1 MTPRDTAE
9 PAKPEAQEPEHTP
22 EPWGMETREA
32 GIWITGPT
40 GEHIALVVLPK
51 RRVSAANARRI
62 GACVNAL
69 RGLKTS
75 DIEAGVVG
83 ELVEA
88 LKAAQH
94 RIDPNLPYA
103 EDIEAQL
110 ASVLARLGE
119 GGGR

>member
-1 MTPRDTAE
+1 
-9 PAKPEAQEPEHTP
+9 
-22 EPWGMETREA
+22 
-32 GIWITGPT
+32 
-40 GEHIALVVLPK
+40 
-51 RRVSAANARRI
+51 
-62 GACVNAL
+62 VNAL